1 MPLKDDILW
10 HAGSLYFL
18 ERRATNGMLY
28 QINGHA
34 DGGYVTAHIA
44 AALCGAL
51 GIYFLLSAWAKLRDL
66 EAFRMIFIGY
76 PGAAL
81 IGVRAA
87 SLLIVCG
94 EAGIGALLIVPVRS
108 GITYGIAAALVWT
121 AAASAAVAV
130 RRLRWFRCGCG
141 TDLSEETSADF
152 LLIRNLLLMAGLTAA
167 LARGGVPSV
176 ASSGAIQGLLIAADL
191 VLGAYLMGAM
201 VRTWRQLRQ
210 WRAA

>member
-1 MPLKDDILW
+1 
-10 HAGSLYFL
+10 
-18 ERRATNGMLY
+18 MLY

-34 DGGYVTAHIA
+34 YGGYVTAHIA

-66 EAFRMIFIGY
+66 EAFRLILIGY
-76 PGAAL
+76 PGAAM

-94 EAGIGALLIVPVRS
+94 EAGIGALLIVPVQG

-130 RRLRWFRCGCG
+130 RRLRGERWFRCGCG

-152 LLIRNLLLMAGLTAA
+152 LMFRSVLLMAGLTAA

-176 ASSGAIQGLLIAADL
+176 VSSGATQGLLIAADL